1 MSSNTFATNGNNNG
15 STSFGS
21 VETQAL
27 LRGFSALV
35 AEEKTSK
42 KSSVVSVEGPTS
54 GGAFLEALQGEAKQH
69 QDKKMKG
76 STLNGDVNWASMGYG
91 MKAAFVEWD
100 NKAVRDVDRARFASL
115 QDTVMSRIDGIA
127 SVKDRA
133 YAWTLY
139 FRYLFYLRKIRG
151 QGKGEKALFH
161 QAFTHSFAKFP
172 QTSLDLLPL
181 VWEYGYGGD
190 LMALLVQSVGKK
202 TSALVSGTLNEYAR
216 KLNLDLTLV
225 FGDMG
230 LAQVQVPD
238 LKAKISELRSMSS
251 EERIAFAKALPGT
264 LSLAGK
270 WLSSEGHSKDK
281 KVGVAK
287 LMVQFFFYQG
297 VDLTS
302 MFTSSDKSI
311 RSLGLKKMNYGLNK
325 LRLIKTLLNIL
336 LDTPQVKMCDGRWS
350 QLRIEAL
357 SSLTM
362 FKFSKAFLNEK
373 KDVALSEADAETGN
387 RHPDDLDRVECRKNT
402 IAATVKGALK
412 GATLQITA
420 LADKIVSCF
429 KQANSLSCR
438 FTYQS
443 VSGWR
448 GHQTLWSVDPVK
460 LTTSQRQIFVVQWQK
475 AMEEVKRIIDEA
487 KAEALAKAETPEEI
501 EAVTQ
506 QLEAF
511 QNALM
516 VVDVSGSMF
525 GANVGAK
532 AVGLGL
538 MGAELSKVHDVVL
551 TFTENPIVL
560 DFRDCGDIVDRFLK
574 VMCSPW
580 GYTTDADKV
589 GQLVIKV
596 AQDAAKRAGASSISG
611 FLPGAVV
618 MLTDGQFN
626 GGNGMCPNLTDK
638 TLLQRYEEYLA
649 THAPGVPMWRS
660 VFWNLNDSPGFQ
672 ALVGAENVQLVSG
685 YDQSLFKQLLVG
697 DYEMVVD
704 PTTGVVKAK
713 VDPWTTFMKAME
725 DPELVL
731 VMEVLSRSTEG
742 VMAHYTLAGLDSA

>member
-1 MSSNTFATNGNNNG
+1 
-15 STSFGS
+15 
-21 VETQAL
+21 
-27 LRGFSALV
+27 
-35 AEEKTSK
+35 
-42 KSSVVSVEGPTS
+42 
-54 GGAFLEALQGEAKQH
+54 
-69 QDKKMKG
+69 
-76 STLNGDVNWASMGYG
+76 
-91 MKAAFVEWD
+91 
-100 NKAVRDVDRARFASL
+100 
-115 QDTVMSRIDGIA
+115 
-127 SVKDRA
+127 
-133 YAWTLY
+133 
-139 FRYLFYLRKIRG
+139 
-151 QGKGEKALFH
+151 
-161 QAFTHSFAKFP
+161 
-172 QTSLDLLPL
+172 
-181 VWEYGYGGD
+181 
-190 LMALLVQSVGKK
+190 
-202 TSALVSGTLNEYAR
+202 LVSGTLDEYAR
-216 KLNLDLTLV
+216 KLNPDLTLV
-225 FGDMG
+225 FGDKG

-287 LMVQFFFYQG
+287 LMVQHFFYG
-297 VDLTS
+297 EVDLTS
-302 MFTSSDKSI
+302 MFTSRDTTI
-311 RSLGLKKMNYGLNK
+311 RSLGMRKMNYGLNK

-336 LDTPQVKMCDGRWS
+336 LDTPQVKMCDGRWC

-373 KDVALSEADAETGN
+373 KDVALSEADADTGN

-402 IAATVKGALK
+402 IAATVKGALN
-412 GATLQITA
+412 GATLQIVD
-420 LADKIVSCF
+420 LADKIVGCF
-429 KQANSLSCR
+429 QQTYSGDCR
-438 FTYQS
+438 FTYSKVPGFRGSQS
-443 VSGWR
+443 FW
-448 GHQTLWSVDPVK
+448 HVDPAK

-475 AMEEVKRIIDEA
+475 AMEEVQRIIAEA

-525 GANVGAK
+525 SANVGAK

-538 MGAELSKVHDVVL
+538 MGAELSKVHDVVM
-551 TFTENPIVL
+551 TFSEDPIVI

-580 GYTTDADKV
+580 GYSTDADKV

-626 GGNGMCPNLTDK
+626 SEGYGGGMCPNLTDK
-638 TLLQRYEEYLA
+638 TLLQRFETYLA
-649 THAPGVPMWRS
+649 THGVPMWRS
-660 VFWNLNDSPGFQ
+660 VFWNLNGNAPGFQ
-672 ALVGAENVQLVSG
+672 ALVDAENVQLVSG
-685 YDQSLFKQLLVG
+685 YSQSLFKQILVG

-704 PTTGVVKAK
+704 PVTGVAKAK
-713 VDPWTTFMKAME
+713 VDPWTTFLKAME

-742 VMAHYTLAGLDSA
+742 VMAHYTLA